1 MTADRTADLVITGGT
16 VVDGTGAAP
25 YAADVAVTDGRISA
39 IGQGLTGRQTLDA
52 TGHIVAP
59 GFIDIHTHYDA
70 QVFWDPALTPS
81 CFHGV
86 TTVVAGNCGFS
97 IAPTRPEHHGVIA
110 RTLENVEDMDVATLE
125 AGIPWDF
132 SDFPGYLDS
141 VERRGVGLNYTA
153 YIGHTALRLYVMGMD
168 AYERA
173 ATAPEVAEMGEV
185 LRTSLRAGAAGFAT
199 SFAKTHRGI
208 DGKPVP
214 SRLADR
220 AEIDALLAVVREER
234 RGVVEFTPGEQLGI
248 DDLYEIQPDIGV
260 PFTYTA
266 LMTTPTGAHERLV
279 QLNRDGWAKGAQVWP
294 QVSPRPLT
302 FSFTLAEPFTL
313 NSNPVFGELMAGGAD
328 ERRAAYADPAFRERA
343 LAAWQAEGAFLVPR
357 WGTYTV
363 DESSAHPE
371 LLGRP
376 LTDIAAERG
385 TDPFH
390 TLLDLALDEP
400 GLNLR
405 MRCVLANDDV
415 DALLGIL
422 AEENCTL
429 GLSDAGAH
437 VGQLCDAPQATDF
450 LGKWVRERDLMPVE
464 RAVRKLTGVQA
475 DILGLT
481 DRGYLRPGYW
491 ADVVVFDPATVAP
504 GPIRRVRD
512 FPADGERLTADQ
524 PTGIRHVLVNGHAIQ
539 IDGTR
544 TANAGLPGQV
554 VRVPVRN

>member
-1 MTADRTADLVITGGT
+1 MTADLVITGGT

-25 YAADVAVTDGRISA
+25 YAADVAVTGGRIVA
-39 IGQGLTGRQTLDA
+39 IGPGLSGRRTLDA

-173 ATAPEVAEMGEV
+173 ATADEIAEMQEV
-185 LRTSLRAGAAGFAT
+185 LRASLRAGAAGFAT
-199 SFAKTHRGI
+199 SFAPTHRGI

-214 SRLADR
+214 SRHADR
-220 AEIDALLAVVREER
+220 AEIDALLDVVREER

-248 DDLYEIQPDIGV
+248 PDLYDIQPGVGV

-266 LMTTPTGAHERLV
+266 LMTTPAGSHERLV
-279 QLNRDGWAKGAQVWP
+279 ALNRAGWAKGAQVWP

-302 FSFTLAEPFTL
+302 FSFTLLEPFTL
-313 NSNPVFGELMAGGAD
+313 NSNPVFGELMAGGLE
-328 ERRAAYADPAFRERA
+328 ERRAAYADPEFRERA
-343 LAAWQAEGAFLVPR
+343 RAAWKAEGAFLVPR

-363 DESSAHPE
+363 DESAAHPD
-371 LLGRP
+371 LLGRK
-376 LTDIAAERG
+376 LDEVAAERG
-385 TDPFH
+385 LDPFDL
-390 TLLDLALDEP
+390 LLDLALEEP
-400 GLNLR
+400 GLDLR
-405 MRCVLANDDV
+405 MRCILANDDV

-422 AEENCTL
+422 TEEHCTL

-450 LGKWVRERDLMPVE
+450 LGKWVRERSLMPIE
-464 RAVRKLTGVQA
+464 TAVRKLTGVQA

-481 DRGYLRPGYW
+481 DRGYLRPGQW
-491 ADVVVFDPATVAP
+491 ADIVVFDPATVAP

-524 PTGIRHVLVNGHAIQ
+524 PTGIRHVVVNGTPIQ

-544 TANAGLPGQV
+544 TEDAGLPGQV
-554 VRVPVRN
+554 VRVPARA